1 MPSSAPVMTTALMV
15 QAAMAMAN
23 RSLVSCVLI
32 RRGDHDNGAVLV
44 RLDHPDG
51 SASLESR
58 VLNFDGGYDWTVVMG
73 DPPCPTAEV
82 DARIEKELS
91 FDPDC
96 WVLAIDSAVGDNPL
110 KAME

>member
-1 MPSSAPVMTTALMV
+1 MPSSVGMTTSLMV

-51 SASLESR
+51 TASLESR
-58 VLNFDGGYDWTVVMG
+58 VLDFDGQYQWDVVIG
-73 DPPCPTAEV
+73 NPPCPAADV
-82 DARIEKELS
+82 DARIEKELG

-110 KAME
+110 RAME

>member
-1 MPSSAPVMTTALMV
+1 MV

-51 SASLESR
+51 TASLESR
-58 VLNFDGGYDWTVVMG
+58 VLDFDGQYQWDVVMG
-73 DPPCPTAEV
+73 NPPCPAADV
-82 DARIEKELS
+82 DARIEKELD

-110 KAME
+110 RAME

>member
-1 MPSSAPVMTTALMV
+1 MMVHAAL
-15 QAAMAMAN
+15 AMAN
-23 RSLVSCVLI
+23 RAMVSMVLI

-51 SASLESR
+51 TSSLESR
-58 VLNFDGGYDWTVVMG
+58 VLDIDGEYRWGVILG
-73 DPPCPTAEV
+73 DPPCASADV
-82 DARIEKELS
+82 DARIAKEVS

-110 KAME
+110 RTLVV

>member
-1 MPSSAPVMTTALMV
+1 MTTALMV
-15 QAAMAMAN
+15 HAAMAMAN

-32 RRGDHDNGAVLV
+32 RRGDHDHGAVLV

-58 VLNFDGGYDWTVVMG
+58 VLDIDGDYKWSVIMG
-73 DPPCPTAEV
+73 DPPCAAADV

-110 KAME
+110 KGMA

>member
-1 MPSSAPVMTTALMV
+1 MPSSVGMTTSLMV

-51 SASLESR
+51 TASLESR
-58 VLNFDGGYDWTVVMG
+58 VHDFDGQYQWDVVMG
-73 DPPCPTAEV
+73 NPPCPAADV
-82 DARIEKELS
+82 DARIEKELG

-110 KAME
+110 RAME

>member
-1 MPSSAPVMTTALMV
+1 
-15 QAAMAMAN
+15 MAMAN
-23 RSLVSCVLI
+23 RMLVSCVLI
-32 RRGDHDNGAVLV
+32 RRGDSDNGAVLV

-58 VLNFDGGYDWTVVMG
+58 VLDFDSGYQWTMVMG
-73 DPPCPTAEV
+73 DPPVPAAEI
-82 DARIEKELS
+82 DARIAKEIS

-110 KAME
+110 RQMVL

>member
-1 MPSSAPVMTTALMV
+1 MSSSVGMTTSLMV

-51 SASLESR
+51 TASLESR
-58 VLNFDGGYDWTVVMG
+58 VLDFDGQYQWDVVMG
-73 DPPCPTAEV
+73 NPPCPAADV
-82 DARIEKELS
+82 DARIEKELG
-91 FDPDC
+91 FDSDC

-110 KAME
+110 RAME